1 MISSLSMNVL
11 KELVEKLHFNK
22 ALYEAYE
29 NTIFNWPMVWSLK
42 VKTLLRKV
50 CSLAYCLVHMPCLF
64 GEEIMGSV

>member
-29 NTIFNWPMVWSLK
+29 NTIFN
-42 VKTLLRKV
+42 
-50 CSLAYCLVHMPCLF
+50 
-64 GEEIMGSV
+64 